1 MNNDYSDIINL
12 PHHQSSKHPHMPV
25 KDRAAIFSPFAA
37 LTGYDAAVKETARL
51 TDRQMELDEDEK
63 TALDEMIRALVERI
77 DQHPEATITYFQPD
91 ARKDGGAYVTV
102 RDQLKKVD
110 DYERVLV
117 LVGGARIPIDTIV
130 DICV

>member
-1 MNNDYSDIINL
+1 
-12 PHHQSSKHPHMPV
+12 
-25 KDRAAIFSPFAA
+25 
-37 LTGYDAAVKETARL
+37 
-51 TDRQMELDEDEK
+51 MELDEDEK

-102 RDQLKKVD
+102 RGRLKKVD

-117 LVGGARIPIDTIV
+117 LADKSKIPIDTIV
-130 DICV
+130 HIAGIEQQDALNNSN